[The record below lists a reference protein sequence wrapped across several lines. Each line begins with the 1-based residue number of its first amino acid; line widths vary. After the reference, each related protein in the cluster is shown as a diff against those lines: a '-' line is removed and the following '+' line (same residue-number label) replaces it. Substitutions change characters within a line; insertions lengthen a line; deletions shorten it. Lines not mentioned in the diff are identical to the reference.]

1 MSAEAETDKKRAFD
15 WEDYLAPVDD
25 DEEMTP
31 EYIAYVNEKIRIA
44 EAEIAAGVPTIP
56 AEESWKELGIED

>member
-1 MSAEAETDKKRAFD
+1 MSAKPETAKQSDID
-15 WEDYLAPVDD
+15 LEDYLAPVDD

-31 EYIAYVNEKIRIA
+31 EYIAYVDEKIRIA

-56 AEESWKELGIED
+56 AEEIWKEFGI

>member
-1 MSAEAETDKKRAFD
+1 MSAKAETDKQRALD
-15 WEDYLAPVDD
+15 LEDYLAPVDN

-56 AEESWKELGIED
+56 LEEIKKEYGIED